1 MPISLSINSESIQH
15 IYVNY
20 TKGFYLINRRYQR
33 KLVWSI
39 EEKEKFID
47 SIMKKF
53 PIPMILTAHSKKE
66 DENHVEILDGMQ
78 RLNSIISFIENEFPV
93 NGKFFDLSSTAQ
105 TKKYM
110 EENLLIQ
117 KDPKLSLDEC
127 NELLSYPI
135 PFSIYSA
142 DSPEKLDEI
151 FRRINTGGKTLSQ
164 QDVRQ
169 AGATGDV
176 VDVINSCSAEIRGDC
191 SHSNYIDI
199 RNIKNISISNKKLQ
213 YGINIDDIFW
223 VKNNIISNE
232 NIRSSRDEELVA
244 YIISYIIDENKSDNT
259 SYFLNS
265 LYKPESQLNEEFTLS
280 LNRKGLDNVNK
291 IFSFIIH
298 EIESIISH
306 CGKTFSSLIYDRK
319 NEKSK
324 DVFQIIFIGLY
335 KIIIKENRRIVNYMN
350 LSNSLDNCFNLHLK
364 SLSRKD
370 RITKNERESLSDS
383 IAGLIRP
390 HTSERYTNDNPTG
403 NSIYRLDNILTAS
416 YTEQNCYDF
425 KICLTEISAE
435 HNKDV
440 TKVISKIVKTISAM
454 INSTKEECYI
464 ILGITN
470 DAKSATQ
477 YEEIYN
483 ATHNEYK
490 KFFIFGVDEEV
501 KTKFNGS
508 MDQYEQKIISQ
519 IEKEPISESLKINIK
534 RGLVSFLYY
543 GKTIYM
549 FKIKRISDNPEAYDE
564 KFYIRSS
571 SHNDEIKA
579 ASMMAFMQNFNSD

>member
-169 AGATGDV
+169 AGATGD
-176 VDVINSCSAEIRGDC
+176 
-191 SHSNYIDI
+191 
-199 RNIKNISISNKKLQ
+199 
-213 YGINIDDIFW
+213 
-223 VKNNIISNE
+223 
-232 NIRSSRDEELVA
+232 
-244 YIISYIIDENKSDNT
+244 
-259 SYFLNS
+259 
-265 LYKPESQLNEEFTLS
+265 LS
-280 LNRKGLDNVNK
+280 L
-291 IFSFIIH
+291 IH
-298 EIESIISH
+298 I
-306 CGKTFSSLIYDRK
+306 
-319 NEKSK
+319 
-324 DVFQIIFIGLY
+324 
-335 KIIIKENRRIVNYMN
+335 
-350 LSNSLDNCFNLHLK
+350 
-364 SLSRKD
+364 
-370 RITKNERESLSDS
+370 
-383 IAGLIRP
+383 
-390 HTSERYTNDNPTG
+390 
-403 NSIYRLDNILTAS
+403 
-416 YTEQNCYDF
+416 
-425 KICLTEISAE
+425 
-435 HNKDV
+435 
-440 TKVISKIVKTISAM
+440 
-454 INSTKEECYI
+454 
-464 ILGITN
+464 
-470 DAKSATQ
+470 
-477 YEEIYN
+477 
-483 ATHNEYK
+483 
-490 KFFIFGVDEEV
+490 
-501 KTKFNGS
+501 
-508 MDQYEQKIISQ
+508 
-519 IEKEPISESLKINIK
+519 
-534 RGLVSFLYY
+534 
-543 GKTIYM
+543 
-549 FKIKRISDNPEAYDE
+549 
-564 KFYIRSS
+564 
-571 SHNDEIKA
+571 
-579 ASMMAFMQNFNSD
+579 